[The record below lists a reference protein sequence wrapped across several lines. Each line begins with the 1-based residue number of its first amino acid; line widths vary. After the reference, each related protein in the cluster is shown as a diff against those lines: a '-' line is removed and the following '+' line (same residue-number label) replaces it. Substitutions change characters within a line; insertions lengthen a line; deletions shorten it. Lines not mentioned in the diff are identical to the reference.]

1 MQNIK
6 DLQFQSELQRAT
18 LDYIKTLL
26 RIADKYGADRDK
38 SVFQEI
44 FHLNESIEESTFD
57 TFDLEPE
64 TEVSAET
71 VEVLPYDREER
82 LVFLKKTYERV
93 MDIVFNNSANYTMT
107 IPKKGYEEDFKAAK
121 KQQAL
126 LENWISEM
134 EAQVPNDDV

>member
-38 SVFQEI
+38 AVFQEI
-44 FHLNESIEESTFD
+44 FHLNESIKESTFD

-64 TEVSAET
+64 RKVSAET
-71 VEVLPYDREER
+71 VAVLPYDREER

-93 MDIVFNNSANYTMT
+93 MDVVFNCSANYTMT
-107 IPKKGYEEDFKAAK
+107 IPKKGCEEDFKAAK